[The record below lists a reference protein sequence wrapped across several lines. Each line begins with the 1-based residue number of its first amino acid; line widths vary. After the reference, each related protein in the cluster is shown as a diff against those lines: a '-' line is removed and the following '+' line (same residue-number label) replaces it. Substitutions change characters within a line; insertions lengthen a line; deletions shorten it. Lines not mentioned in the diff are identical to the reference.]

1 MIDPTHTLV
10 SEAAEDRLGRAEFEW
25 KRAAAE
31 FYDAWLAYY
40 REKYAREQAP
50 PDREEDCSDLG

>member
-1 MIDPTHTLV
+1 MTEPTGFV
-10 SEAAEDRLGRAEFEW
+10 SEATQDRLGRAEYEW

-40 REKYAREQAP
+40 REKYASEQGP
-50 PDREEDCSDLG
+50 PDAEEDCSDLG

>member
-10 SEAAEDRLGRAEFEW
+10 SEATEDRLGRAEFEW

-40 REKYAREQAP
+40 REKYAREEMATAKA
-50 PDREEDCSDLG
+50 EEQEQD

>member
-10 SEAAEDRLGRAEFEW
+10 SEATEDRLGRAEFEW

-40 REKYAREQAP
+40 REKYAREQGP